1 MCKIILVGNDAVG
14 KTSIISKYYN
24 EMDENYNYSITKE
37 KIKKKVEIKNK
48 IIELDIWDTVGQEK
62 YRSANKIF
70 MKSTKI
76 ALLIYD
82 ITNRKSFEDLEFWY
96 NEVIENCN
104 NTIVVIAIA
113 ANKSDLYE
121 QQVVDFSETLE
132 FGKNKNIN
140 IIKETNSFDFEN
152 INDLFNEILLE
163 YVDKKYSDD
172 HEINENDY
180 KEDDKLINENENFKI
195 NEYEIFQ
202 KYNKISICEYV

>member
-62 YRSANKIF
+62 YRSVNKIF
-70 MKSTKI
+70 MKSTEI

-121 QQVVDFSETLE
+121 QQVVDFCEALE

>member
-70 MKSTKI
+70 MKSTEI

-121 QQVVDFSETLE
+121 QQVVDFSEALE
-132 FGKNKNIN
+132 FGKNKKIN

>member
-37 KIKKKVEIKNK
+37 KIKTKVEIKNK

-62 YRSANKIF
+62 YRSVNKIF
-70 MKSTKI
+70 MKSTEI

-121 QQVVDFSETLE
+121 QQVVDFSEALE

>member
-70 MKSTKI
+70 MKSTEI

>member
-62 YRSANKIF
+62 YRSVNKIF
-70 MKSTKI
+70 MKSTEI

-121 QQVVDFSETLE
+121 QQVVDFSEALE
-132 FGKNKNIN
+132 FGNNKNIN

>member
-1 MCKIILVGNDAVG
+1 MCKIILVGNEAVG

-37 KIKKKVEIKNK
+37 KIKTKVEIKNK

-62 YRSANKIF
+62 YRSVNKIF
-70 MKSTKI
+70 MKSTEI

-121 QQVVDFSETLE
+121 QQVVDFSEALE

>member
-1 MCKIILVGNDAVG
+1 MCKIILVGNDAVR

-62 YRSANKIF
+62 YRSVNKIF
-70 MKSTKI
+70 MKSTEI

-121 QQVVDFSETLE
+121 QQVVDFSEALE
-132 FGKNKNIN
+132 FGNNKNIN

>member
-121 QQVVDFSETLE
+121 QQVVDFSEALE

>member
-37 KIKKKVEIKNK
+37 KIKKKDEIKNK

-62 YRSANKIF
+62 YRSVNKIF
-70 MKSTKI
+70 MKSTEI

-121 QQVVDFSETLE
+121 QQVVDFSEALE

>member
-1 MCKIILVGNDAVG
+1 
-14 KTSIISKYYN
+14 
-24 EMDENYNYSITKE
+24 MDENYNYSITKE

-62 YRSANKIF
+62 YRSVNKIF
-70 MKSTKI
+70 MKSTEI

-82 ITNRKSFEDLEFWY
+82 ITNRKSFKDLEFWY

-121 QQVVDFSETLE
+121 QQVVDFSEALE

>member
-62 YRSANKIF
+62 YRSVNKIF
-70 MKSTKI
+70 MKSTEI

-121 QQVVDFSETLE
+121 QQVVDFSEALE

-195 NEYEIFQ
+195 N
-202 KYNKISICEYV
+202 

>member
-48 IIELDIWDTVGQEK
+48 IIVLDIWDTVGQEK

-70 MKSTKI
+70 MKSTEI

-121 QQVVDFSETLE
+121 QQVVDFSEALE

>member
-37 KIKKKVEIKNK
+37 KIKKKVERKNK

-70 MKSTKI
+70 MKSTEI

>member
-37 KIKKKVEIKNK
+37 KIKTKVEIKNK

-62 YRSANKIF
+62 YRSVNKIF
-70 MKSTKI
+70 MKSTEI

>member
-62 YRSANKIF
+62 YRSVNKIF
-70 MKSTKI
+70 MKSTEI

-121 QQVVDFSETLE
+121 QQVVDFSEALE

>member
-14 KTSIISKYYN
+14 KTSIIFKYDN

-37 KIKKKVEIKNK
+37 KIKTKVEIKNK

-62 YRSANKIF
+62 YRSVNKIF
-70 MKSTKI
+70 MKSTEI

-121 QQVVDFSETLE
+121 QQVVDFSEALE

>member
-62 YRSANKIF
+62 YRSVNKIF
-70 MKSTKI
+70 MKSTEI

-121 QQVVDFSETLE
+121 QQVVDFSEALE

-180 KEDDKLINENENFKI
+180 KEDDKLINENKNFKI

>member
-62 YRSANKIF
+62 YRSVNKIF
-70 MKSTKI
+70 MKSTEI

-113 ANKSDLYE
+113 ANRSDLYE
-121 QQVVDFSETLE
+121 QQVVDFSEALE

>member
-62 YRSANKIF
+62 YRSVNKIF
-70 MKSTKI
+70 MKSTEI